1 MINEKLTEYIFNS
14 IKENWDIN
22 AFCDYGKDNFIK
34 YSDVAKHILKMHTI
48 FKRMEIYKGDKI
60 ALCGANSTNW
70 ALTYLS
76 IVSYGAVVVPILVDF
91 SKDDII
97 SILNDSGSKY
107 LFMDKNIIEKID
119 KEKFSF
125 LNRIFYLD
133 NLTIFDHKNDLT
145 EEYNEILDVQLENFS
160 RETFS
165 LTMFEN
171 DTLATIIYTSGTTG
185 FSKGVMLNH
194 NSLAA
199 NIRFAI
205 DNMPIKPND
214 HILSFLPLAHVFGC
228 LFDFLF
234 PFSKGACI
242 YMLSAIPSPNI
253 LLKAFDEV
261 KPNLILM
268 VPLILEKIYFKKLK
282 PTIDKP
288 IMKKLLTL
296 PFISKI
302 LKNKIRDKLTESFG
316 ANFHEVIVGG
326 SALNEE
332 VERFLMD
339 IGFKFTVGYGMTEC
353 GPLIS
358 YAPWDKHVARS
369 CGCIIDTLEIKIDS
383 NSPEEVGDIMV
394 KGENVMLGY
403 YKNPKAT
410 TDVLSR
416 DGWLRTNDLGVLV
429 DGKRIFIRGRS
440 KNMLLG
446 PSGQNIY
453 PEEIESKLNT
463 MPYILESLIV
473 QRENKLCAL
482 VYLDA
487 EQVANL
493 NDEEIKTKLEEVR
506 NNLNKLLP
514 DFARVSSFE
523 IQKEEFEKNPT
534 KKIKRFLYK

>member
-1 MINEKLTEYIFNS
+1 MINEKFTEYILNS

-22 AFCDYGKDNFIK
+22 AFCDYGKDNFFK

-60 ALCGANSTNW
+60 ALCGSNSANW

-91 SKDDII
+91 AKDDII

-253 LLKAFDEV
+253 LLKAFYEV

>member
-1 MINEKLTEYIFNS
+1 MINEKLSEYILNS

-22 AFCDYGKDNFIK
+22 AFCDYGKDNFVK

-60 ALCGANSTNW
+60 ALCGANSKNW

-91 SKDDII
+91 AKDDII

-160 RETFS
+160 KETFS
-165 LTMFEN
+165 LNIFEN

-205 DNMPIKPND
+205 DNMPIKSND

-268 VPLILEKIYFKKLK
+268 VPLILK
-282 PTIDKP
+282 P
-288 IMKKLLTL
+288 
-296 PFISKI
+296 
-302 LKNKIRDKLTESFG
+302 
-316 ANFHEVIVGG
+316 
-326 SALNEE
+326 
-332 VERFLMD
+332 
-339 IGFKFTVGYGMTEC
+339 
-353 GPLIS
+353 
-358 YAPWDKHVARS
+358 
-369 CGCIIDTLEIKIDS
+369 
-383 NSPEEVGDIMV
+383 
-394 KGENVMLGY
+394 
-403 YKNPKAT
+403 
-410 TDVLSR
+410 
-416 DGWLRTNDLGVLV
+416 
-429 DGKRIFIRGRS
+429 
-440 KNMLLG
+440 
-446 PSGQNIY
+446 
-453 PEEIESKLNT
+453 
-463 MPYILESLIV
+463 
-473 QRENKLCAL
+473 
-482 VYLDA
+482 
-487 EQVANL
+487 
-493 NDEEIKTKLEEVR
+493 
-506 NNLNKLLP
+506 
-514 DFARVSSFE
+514 
-523 IQKEEFEKNPT
+523 
-534 KKIKRFLYK
+534 

>member
-1 MINEKLTEYIFNS
+1 MINEKLSEYIFNS

-22 AFCDYGKDNFIK
+22 AFCDYSKDNFLK

-268 VPLILEKIYFKKLK
+268 VSLILEKIYFKKLK

-288 IMKKLLTL
+288 IMKKLLTF

>member
-1 MINEKLTEYIFNS
+1 MINEKLSEYIFNS

-22 AFCDYGKDNFIK
+22 AFCDYSKDNFIK

-60 ALCGANSTNW
+60 ALCGVNSTNW

>member
-1 MINEKLTEYIFNS
+1 M
-14 IKENWDIN
+14 
-22 AFCDYGKDNFIK
+22 
-34 YSDVAKHILKMHTI
+34 AKHILKMHTI

-60 ALCGANSTNW
+60 ALCGSNSTNW

-91 SKDDII
+91 AKDDII

>member
-60 ALCGANSTNW
+60 ALCGSNSANW

-160 RETFS
+160 RETFP

-288 IMKKLLTL
+288 IMKKLLTF